1 MEQVSKQKALNHNFG
16 GVTNIAEYDSKQMR
30 VNSRPVQI
38 KSTAYMLVY
47 VNDEVA
53 KDLFVRA
60 FLNHKDVVVVKVA

>member
-1 MEQVSKQKALNHNFG
+1 MSKQKALNHNFG

-53 KDLFVRA
+53 KDLFEGV
-60 FLNHKDVVVVKVA
+60 